1 MAAMVLSVVFVM
13 SACYTS
19 LTTSLTAELE
29 HEAKAIAE
37 RINNKSPDE
46 IIASLNLNISNNR
59 ITVMDN
65 NGTVVFDNTVDIS
78 TLKNHIDRPE
88 IKDAV
93 NIGYGSGQRYSYAVK
108 QNQIYYALKLSDG
121 YILRIGSGFE
131 VMHKMFF
138 TIMIAVIFVMA
149 FLYILTVI
157 VAYRL
162 TENILKPIKTV
173 AADGSFDDKEMYD
186 EIKPFLLKI
195 SNQNKEISRQMEKI
209 KMHKVR
215 LQAISD
221 NMNEGLLVL
230 DSEGNILSAN
240 DFVLSVFSFSQ
251 VDIKYKHYSLLGK
264 HQEICNA
271 AKSAL
276 QGKKGSISFKT
287 QDKSFQI
294 FYSSVYQD
302 SKLTGA
308 ILLMFDVSEL
318 EQTEKIRR
326 EFTANVS
333 HELKTPLTSI
343 HGYSQIINR
352 GIAKP
357 EDIMGFTQKIEK
369 ESSRLIILIDDI
381 IKLSKLD
388 ENEPIEKSTNDML
401 YVANEV
407 AGQLKQKANQRNITI
422 NVTGEKSDIFINTA
436 QLTQLIY
443 NLCDNG
449 IKYNKDG
456 GTVTITVSDNKLI
469 VEDTGIGIPK
479 ESIDRIFERFFRV
492 DKSRSKKVD
501 GTGLGLSI
509 VKHIVVSNG
518 GKINVQSTV
527 DKGTTFMVDFS

>member
-1 MAAMVLSVVFVM
+1 
-13 SACYTS
+13 
-19 LTTSLTAELE
+19 
-29 HEAKAIAE
+29 
-37 RINNKSPDE
+37 
-46 IIASLNLNISNNR
+46 
-59 ITVMDN
+59 
-65 NGTVVFDNTVDIS
+65 
-78 TLKNHIDRPE
+78 
-88 IKDAV
+88 
-93 NIGYGSGQRYSYAVK
+93 
-108 QNQIYYALKLSDG
+108 
-121 YILRIGSGFE
+121 
-131 VMHKMFF
+131 
-138 TIMIAVIFVMA
+138 
-149 FLYILTVI
+149 
-157 VAYRL
+157 
-162 TENILKPIKTV
+162 
-173 AADGSFDDKEMYD
+173 
-186 EIKPFLLKI
+186 
-195 SNQNKEISRQMEKI
+195 
-209 KMHKVR
+209 
-215 LQAISD
+215 
-221 NMNEGLLVL
+221 
-230 DSEGNILSAN
+230 
-240 DFVLSVFSFSQ
+240 
-251 VDIKYKHYSLLGK
+251 LGK
-264 HQEICNA
+264 HHEICNA

-276 QGKKGSISFKT
+276 QGNKGSISFKT

-308 ILLMFDVSEL
+308 ILLMFDVSEF

-357 EDIMGFTQKIEK
+357 EDVTGFTQKIEK

-407 AGQLKQKANQRNITI
+407 AEQLRQKADQRNITI
-422 NVTGEKSDIFINTA
+422 KVTGEKSDIFINTA

-479 ESIDRIFERFFRV
+479 DSIDRIFERFFRV

-527 DKGTTFMVDFS
+527 DKGTTFIVDFS

>member
-1 MAAMVLSVVFVM
+1 MAAMILSVVFVM
-13 SACYTS
+13 AACYTS

-37 RINNKSPDE
+37 RIDNKPLPQMLD
-46 IIASLNLNISNNR
+46 SLDVNISNNR
-59 ITVMDN
+59 ITVIDN
-65 NGTVVFDNTVDIS
+65 TGTVIFDNTVDILAS
-78 TLKNHIDRPE
+78 DNHLDRPE
-88 IKDAV
+88 ISDAFKL
-93 NIGYGSGQRYSYAVK
+93 GHGTSERHSDMLGKK
-108 QNQIYYALKLSDG
+108 QFYYALKLPG
-121 YILRIGSGFE
+121 EYILRISSGFD
-131 VMHKMFF
+131 VMNQMFF
-138 TIMIAVIFVMA
+138 TIMLAVLFVMA
-149 FLYILTVI
+149 FLYVLTVI

-162 TENILKPIKTV
+162 TENILKPIKNV
-173 AADGSFDDKEMYD
+173 ASDGSFNDSEMYD

-221 NMNEGLLVL
+221 NMNEGLIVL
-230 DSEGNILSAN
+230 DNDGNVLSAN
-240 DFVLSVFSFSQ
+240 DFALSVFEFTQSD
-251 VDIKYKHYSLLGK
+251 VKYKHYSLFKDYG
-264 HQEICNA
+264 EIYNA
-271 AKSAL
+271 AKLAL
-276 QGKKGSISFKT
+276 EGEKGNVPFKSG
-287 QDKSFQI
+287 DKSFQV
-294 FYSSVYQD
+294 FYSTVYQD
-302 SKLTGA
+302 KNITGA
-308 ILLMFDVSEL
+308 VLLMFDVSEL

-343 HGYSQIINR
+343 HGYTQIINK

-357 EDIMGFTQKIEK
+357 EDIGGFVQKIEK

-388 ENEPIEKSTNDML
+388 ENEPVEKSTNDIL
-401 YVANEV
+401 YTATEV
-407 AGQLKQKANQRNITI
+407 AEQLKSKAKERNISI
-422 NVTGEKSDIFINTA
+422 SVVGEKSEIYINPI

-456 GTVTITVSDNKLI
+456 GSITITVKGKKLT

-479 ESIDRIFERFFRV
+479 DSIDRIFERFFRV
-492 DKSRSKKVD
+492 DKSHSKKVD

-509 VKHIVVSNG
+509 VKHIAVSNG
-518 GKINVQSTV
+518 AKIDVQSTLGE
-527 DKGTTFMVDFS
+527 GTSFVVDFS

>member
-1 MAAMVLSVVFVM
+1 
-13 SACYTS
+13 
-19 LTTSLTAELE
+19 
-29 HEAKAIAE
+29 
-37 RINNKSPDE
+37 
-46 IIASLNLNISNNR
+46 
-59 ITVMDN
+59 
-65 NGTVVFDNTVDIS
+65 
-78 TLKNHIDRPE
+78 
-88 IKDAV
+88 
-93 NIGYGSGQRYSYAVK
+93 
-108 QNQIYYALKLSDG
+108 
-121 YILRIGSGFE
+121 
-131 VMHKMFF
+131 
-138 TIMIAVIFVMA
+138 
-149 FLYILTVI
+149 
-157 VAYRL
+157 
-162 TENILKPIKTV
+162 
-173 AADGSFDDKEMYD
+173 
-186 EIKPFLLKI
+186 
-195 SNQNKEISRQMEKI
+195 
-209 KMHKVR
+209 
-215 LQAISD
+215 
-221 NMNEGLLVL
+221 
-230 DSEGNILSAN
+230 
-240 DFVLSVFSFSQ
+240 
-251 VDIKYKHYSLLGK
+251 LGK
-264 HQEICNA
+264 HHEICNA

-276 QGKKGSISFKT
+276 QGNKGSISFKT

-308 ILLMFDVSEL
+308 ILLMFDVSEF

-357 EDIMGFTQKIEK
+357 EDVTGFTQKIEK

-407 AGQLKQKANQRNITI
+407 AEQLRQKADQRNITI
-422 NVTGEKSDIFINTA
+422 KVTGEKSDIFINTA

-527 DKGTTFMVDFS
+527 DKGTTFIVDFS